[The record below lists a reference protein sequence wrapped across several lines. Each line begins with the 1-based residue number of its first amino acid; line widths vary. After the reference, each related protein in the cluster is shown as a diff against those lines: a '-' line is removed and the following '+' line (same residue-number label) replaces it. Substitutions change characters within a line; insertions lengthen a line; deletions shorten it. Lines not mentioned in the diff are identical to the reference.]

1 MEAETCSIE
10 TGLLRKHPCG
20 HRAVTH
26 CLNCE
31 QPLCTE
37 HAVPQLN
44 EGGHRTGKSMCQE
57 CVKAAKASEKNQV
70 HAAQLQKQRRE
81 QAAYKATLEAAK
93 APPAPVVKKPV
104 APAPAAAA
112 PEAKPEEAAPL
123 EFTPKD
129 GKLEYSRKP
138 DNKGSD
144 YKE

>member
-1 MEAETCSIE
+1 
-10 TGLLRKHPCG
+10 
-20 HRAVTH
+20 
-26 CLNCE
+26 

-37 HAVPQLN
+37 HAVAQLN

-57 CVKAAKASEKNQV
+57 CNKAAKESAKNAAHQAQV
-70 HAAQLQKQRRE
+70 QKQRKE

-93 APPAPVVKKPV
+93 NPPPVVKKPV
-104 APAPAAAA
+104 APAPAAAAA

-144 YKE
+144 FKE